1 MARRCLST
9 MGKKSM
15 CCACYADDVRKE
27 TCEDD
32 ATLTKTG
39 GERVHASSTVH
50 GQAVKEGEARHA
62 ELPLAPDI
70 VQGGEAALLVEV
82 PRREPKEC
90 TRKSARWHIDHGG
103 HWQRKDHG
111 ERRLG
116 SAGMAMDLFL
126 AERDGG
132 CKGDGALGAVWTH
145 HDDRDATTALL
156 WLLVD
161 PWSKARRSAAV

>member
-9 MGKKSM
+9 ICKKSM

-27 TCEDD
+27 TCKDD

-90 TRKSARWHIDHGG
+90 TRKW
-103 HWQRKDHG
+103 
-111 ERRLG
+111 
-116 SAGMAMDLFL
+116 
-126 AERDGG
+126 
-132 CKGDGALGAVWTH
+132 
-145 HDDRDATTALL
+145 
-156 WLLVD
+156 
-161 PWSKARRSAAV
+161 